1 VNKVLE
7 KLNRKDWKYHKAR
20 MQVHSEFGGFAK
32 HLKQNFWTLAIS
44 TFGIA
49 TGLLWYDLVKAIID
63 DFFPNRSTLDIK
75 FYVAILITFVSI
87 TVTYIITRFQKKNGT
102 S

>member
-1 VNKVLE
+1 MNKVLE

-20 MQVHSEFGGFAK
+20 MQVHSEVGGFAK
-32 HLKQNFWTLAIS
+32 HIKQNFWTLAIS

-63 DFFPNRSTLDIK
+63 EFFPHRSTLDTK
-75 FYVAILITFVSI
+75 FFVAILITFVSI
-87 TVTYIITRFQKKNGT
+87 TATYIITRFQKRNGT